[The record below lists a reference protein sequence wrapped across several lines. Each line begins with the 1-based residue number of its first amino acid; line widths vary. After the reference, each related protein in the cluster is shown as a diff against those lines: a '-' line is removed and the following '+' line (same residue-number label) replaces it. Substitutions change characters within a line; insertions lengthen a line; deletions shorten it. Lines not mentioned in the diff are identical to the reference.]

1 MVRTKRATGAPLF
14 ASLAQPRDAGIWH
27 KDPATPCVAVEIQPT
42 VAQILP
48 IYTAWSRFLSGTP
61 LVAPSLPLRSESYQS
76 SMASLEIRLW
86 LTCSSAFLMCVC
98 VGEEQGD
105 DSEEKSKDGEELC
118 SGKNHCLLVRY
129 PRPSTSVN
137 PTRAAAAQPT
147 QAHEGE
153 GPCLFQNCCHSL
165 CTSRSVALLLFL
177 LK

>member
-1 MVRTKRATGAPLF
+1 
-14 ASLAQPRDAGIWH
+14 
-27 KDPATPCVAVEIQPT
+27 
-42 VAQILP
+42 
-48 IYTAWSRFLSGTP
+48 
-61 LVAPSLPLRSESYQS
+61 
-76 SMASLEIRLW
+76 MASLEIRLW

-147 QAHEGE
+147 QAHEGTKHKE
-153 GPCLFQNCCHSL
+153 CSSMQHPRYLSADELYRVPMN
-165 CTSRSVALLLFL
+165 
-177 LK
+177 

>member
-14 ASLAQPRDAGIWH
+14 ASLAQPRDAGRSNQRWRR
-27 KDPATPCVAVEIQPT
+27 
-42 VAQILP
+42 
-48 IYTAWSRFLSGTP
+48 SFRFIRLGAASCQVR